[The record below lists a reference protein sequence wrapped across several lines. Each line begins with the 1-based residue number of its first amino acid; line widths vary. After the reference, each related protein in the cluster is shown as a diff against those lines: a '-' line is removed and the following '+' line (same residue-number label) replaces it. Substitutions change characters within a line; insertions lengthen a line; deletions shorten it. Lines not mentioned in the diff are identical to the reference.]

1 MIILSFKKDKQKY
14 SIEVEKGEELLFALD
29 KFLKKNKIK
38 YASIKDWQL
47 EFFQE
52 KSIISKRIAQSIL
65 HALKI
70 TT

>member
-1 MIILSFKKDKQKY
+1 MIILYFKKDKQKHA
-14 SIEVEKGEELLFALD
+14 IKVERGEELLIALD
-29 KFLKKNKIK
+29 KFLKKNRIK
-38 YASIKDWQL
+38 YASIKNWQL

-70 TT
+70 AT

>member
-1 MIILSFKKDKQKY
+1 MIVLSFKKDKQKY
-14 SIEVEKGEELLFALD
+14 TIEVERGEELLIALD
-29 KFLKKNKIK
+29 KFLKKNRIE
-38 YASIKDWQL
+38 YASIKNWQL
-47 EFFQE
+47 GFFQE